1 MKIDIEP
8 ETLLQ
13 IQNGGYIHIQNE
25 ELNKVRYMASL
36 GIFTSNKSSFCESC
50 LLNGNQN
57 KTPF

>member
-13 IQNGGYIHIQNE
+13 IQNGGYNHIQNE

-36 GIFTSNKSSFCESC
+36 GIFMSNKCPFSES
-50 LLNGNQN
+50 
-57 KTPF
+57 